1 MTQPIIAAQNLC
13 KKAGERYLLQD
24 ITWQVHA
31 GEHWC
36 VFGLNG
42 CGKTTLLSILAGF
55 QAPTSGSLTI
65 LGQSYT
71 ADTLWALRKRVGFV
85 SSSFF
90 GKIFA
95 RESLLHIVLSGLCGG
110 LIVDGTITLSQAR
123 QAKALL
129 ERFHLGQR
137 LDQPFYQLSKGEQQN
152 VLIARVLLAQPEILL
167 LDELTSGLDVIAR
180 AQILDTLED
189 IMAQT
194 SATVINV
201 THYPEEITGS
211 FEQCLLL
218 RDGQIYA
225 AGSTAQHLKPQILS
239 DFFRQ
244 KSAPSRHIDT
254 LLTAKGG
261 PQPWKF

>member
-1 MTQPIIAAQNLC
+1 MTQPVIAAQSLC
-13 KKAGERYLLQD
+13 KKAGQRYLLKD
-24 ITWQVHA
+24 ITWQVQP

-55 QAPTSGSLTI
+55 QAPTSGSVTI
-65 LGQSYT
+65 LGQTYT
-71 ADTLWALRKRVGFV
+71 EENLFALRQRVGFV

-110 LIVDGTITLSQAR
+110 LNVDGTITLRHVR

-180 AQILDTLED
+180 AQILDTLEE

-194 SATVINV
+194 TATIINV
-201 THYPEEITGS
+201 THYPEEITES

-218 RDGQIYA
+218 RDGQIYT
-225 AGSTAQHLKPQILS
+225 AGPCVQHLQPKILE
-239 DFFRQ
+239 DFLRQ
-244 KSAPSRHIDT
+244 KSDASPHLDAM
-254 LLTAKGG
+254 LTAKGG
-261 PQPWKF
+261 AQPWRF